1 MSSKIN
7 YRVWQ
12 FWQGLKRSPREGD
25 LEAVNTVLFPEERK
39 LFQQL
44 PAADQNHSLRVFRL
58 LQTQGVDDQDLLKAA
73 LLHDL
78 GKTRYPLR
86 RWERVFAVL
95 AAGLFPRRAQVWGE
109 GKPTGLRRP
118 LVIIQQH
125 SCWGAEL
132 AEAAGSSPRTVW
144 FIHNHEKDLPEGSPS
159 DEELFL
165 LRKLKK
171 ADNTN

>member
-1 MSSKIN
+1 MNSKVS

-12 FWQGLKRSPREGD
+12 FRQAFKRSPREGD
-25 LEAVNTVLFPEERK
+25 QEVVNTVLFPEEQN

-44 PAADQNHSLRVFRL
+44 PATDQNHSLRVLRS
-58 LQTQGVDDQDLLKAA
+58 LQIQGEDDPDLLKAA

-95 AAGLFPRRAQVWGE
+95 AVGLFPRRVQVWGE
-109 GKPTGLRRP
+109 GKPAGLRRP
-118 LVIIQQH
+118 LVIVKH
-125 SCWGAEL
+125 HPCWGADL
-132 AEAAGSSPRTVW
+132 AEVAGSSPRTVW
-144 FIHNHEKDLPEGSPS
+144 FIRNHEKDLPEGSPS
-159 DEELFL
+159 DEELSL
-165 LRKLKK
+165 LRKLQT

>member
-1 MSSKIN
+1 MNSKVS

-12 FWQGLKRSPREGD
+12 FWQGFKRSPREGD
-25 LEAVNTVLFPEERK
+25 QEALNTILFPEEQH

-44 PAADQNHSLRVFRL
+44 PAADQNHSLRVFRS
-58 LQTQGVDDQDLLKAA
+58 LQIQGEDDPDLLKAA

-109 GKPTGLRRP
+109 GKATGLRRP
-118 LVIIQQH
+118 LVIIKQH
-125 SCWGAEL
+125 PQWGADL
-132 AEAAGSSPRTVW
+132 AQSAGSNPRTVW
-144 FIHNHEKDLPEGSPS
+144 FIRNHERDLPEGSSS
-159 DEELFL
+159 DEELIL
-165 LRKLKK
+165 LRKLQT

>member
-1 MSSKIN
+1 MSSKVN

-25 LEAVNTVLFPEERK
+25 LEAVSTVLFPEERN

-44 PAADQNHSLRVFRL
+44 PAADQNHSLRVFRSL
-58 LQTQGVDDQDLLKAA
+58 KTQGEDDPDLLKAA

-109 GKPTGLRRP
+109 GKPTGMRRP

-125 SCWGAEL
+125 SHWGADL
-132 AEAAGSSPRTVW
+132 AKAAGSSPRTVW
-144 FIHNHEKDLPEGSPS
+144 FIHNHEKNLPEGSPS
-159 DEELFL
+159 DEDLFL
-165 LRKLKK
+165 LRKLQT

>member
-1 MSSKIN
+1 MNSKVS

-12 FWQGLKRSPREGD
+12 FCQAFKRSPREGD
-25 LEAVNTVLFPEERK
+25 QEAVNTVLFPEEQK

-44 PAADQNHSLRVFRL
+44 PAADQEHSLRVFRSL
-58 LQTQGVDDQDLLKAA
+58 KTQGEDDPDLLKAA

-95 AAGLFPRRAQVWGE
+95 TAGLFPRQVQMWGE

-118 LVIIQQH
+118 LVIIKQH
-125 SCWGAEL
+125 PYWGADL
-132 AEAAGSSPRTVW
+132 AEAAGSSPLTVW
-144 FIHNHEKDLPEGSPS
+144 FIHNHEKELPEGSPS
-159 DEELFL
+159 DEELIL
-165 LRKLKK
+165 LRKLQT
-171 ADNTN
+171 ADDTN